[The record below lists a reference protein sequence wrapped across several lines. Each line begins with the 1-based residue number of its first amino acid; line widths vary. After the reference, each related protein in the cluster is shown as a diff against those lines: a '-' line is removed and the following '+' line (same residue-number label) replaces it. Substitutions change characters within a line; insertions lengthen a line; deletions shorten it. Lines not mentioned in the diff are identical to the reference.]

1 MKRVILSVLALAASL
16 IAAFAVETGCPATP
30 LGWPFTAVVKD
41 LKLYDSASIDGK
53 TIGTVPPEVEL
64 AFRESEESEHWI
76 YIDDGDRGVHGWC
89 LDWGGFYGDDSNRDP
104 DVSAYQN
111 ALDYAYVTLGHNPKA
126 YQRDDSAVCDYDEEA
141 DEAAADAGS
150 SVDAGYDDALD
161 KAVASKASGRKY
173 SSENGWDSFM
183 KWVIIILIGIGVLT
197 AWFPVL
203 PEPFKDN
210 AYWYLA
216 AAGVAEII
224 YSLHWSVYASY
235 GSNQLFSMF
244 ILGLVQIL
252 GLLFARHSSPAPRWC
267 RWVSVAGMATVA
279 ITVTL
284 VNGIGT
290 ILSSIVG
297 GILNL
302 VVGCVV
308 LTVVYAFFKDG
319 IDDSGRRSSDSSSG
333 DTPKRNGTFDGCCDN
348 CALWNSSTRRCGRY
362 GNITSPNDHCNGH
375 IWG

>member
-1 MKRVILSVLALAASL
+1 MLALAASL

-53 TIGTVPPEVEL
+53 TIGTVPSEVEL

-141 DEAAADAGS
+141 DETAAEPGS

-173 SSENGWDSFM
+173 SSENGWDRFM
-183 KWVIIILIGIGVLT
+183 KWVIIILVGIGLLT
-197 AWFPVL
+197 AWCPVL
-203 PEPFKDN
+203 PQPFKGN
-210 AYWYLA
+210 AYRYLA

-252 GLLFARHSSPAPRWC
+252 ALLFARHSSSVSRWGG
-267 RWVSVAGMATVA
+267 WVSAAGMATVA

-308 LTVVYAFFKDG
+308 LTVIYAFFKDG
-319 IDDSGRRSSDSSSG
+319 INDSGRRSSDSSSG

-348 CALWNSSTRRCGRY
+348 CALWNSNTRRCGRY
-362 GNITSPNDHCNGH
+362 GNITSPNDHCSGH
-375 IWG
+375 VWG

>member
-1 MKRVILSVLALAASL
+1 MKRVILSVLALVASL
-16 IAAFAVETGCPATP
+16 IAAFAVETGCPSTP

-41 LKLYDSASIDGK
+41 LKLYDSASIEGK
-53 TIGTVPPEVEL
+53 VIGTVPPEVEL

-111 ALDYAYVTLGHNPKA
+111 TLDYAYVTLGHNPKA

-141 DEAAADAGS
+141 DETAAEPGS
-150 SVDAGYDDALD
+150 PVDAGYDDALD

-173 SSENGWDSFM
+173 TSESGWDRFM
-183 KWVIIILIGIGVLT
+183 KWVIIILIGIGVVT

-308 LTVVYAFFKDG
+308 LTVIYAFFKDG

-348 CALWNSSTRRCGRY
+348 CALWNSNTRRCGRY

>member
-1 MKRVILSVLALAASL
+1 MKRVILSVLALTVSVVAAL
-16 IAAFAVETGCPATP
+16 AVETGCPSTP

-41 LKLYDSASIDGK
+41 LKLYDSASIEGK
-53 TIGTVPPEVEL
+53 VIGTVPPEVEL

-89 LDWGGFYGDDSNRDP
+89 LDWGGFYGDSSNRDP

-111 ALDYAYVTLGHNPKA
+111 TLDYAYVTLGHNPKA

-141 DEAAADAGS
+141 DETAAEPGS
-150 SVDAGYDDALD
+150 PVDAGYDDALD
-161 KAVASKASGRKY
+161 NAVASKASGRKY
-173 SSENGWDSFM
+173 TSESGWDRFM
-183 KWVIIILIGIGVLT
+183 KWVIIILIGIGVVT

-267 RWVSVAGMATVA
+267 RWVSVAGMTTVA

-308 LTVVYAFFKDG
+308 LTVIYAFFKDG

-348 CALWNSSTRRCGRY
+348 CALWNSNTRRCGRY
-362 GNITSPNDHCNGH
+362 GNITSPNDHCSGH
-375 IWG
+375 VWG

>member
-126 YQRDDSAVCDYDEEA
+126 YQRDDSSVCDYDEEA
-141 DEAAADAGS
+141 DETAAEPGS
-150 SVDAGYDDALD
+150 PVDAGYDDALD
-161 KAVASKASGRKY
+161 NAVASKASGRKY
-173 SSENGWDSFM
+173 TSESGWDRFM
-183 KWVIIILIGIGVLT
+183 KWVIIILIGIGVVI

-267 RWVSVAGMATVA
+267 RWVSVAGMTTVA

-308 LTVVYAFFKDG
+308 LTVIYAFFKDG

-348 CALWNSSTRRCGRY
+348 CALWNSNTRRCGRY

>member
-1 MKRVILSVLALAASL
+1 MKRVILSVLALTVSVVAAL
-16 IAAFAVETGCPATP
+16 AVETGCPSTP

-41 LKLYDSASIDGK
+41 LKLYDSASIEGK
-53 TIGTVPPEVEL
+53 VIGTVPPEVEL
-64 AFRESEESEHWI
+64 AFRESDESLHWI
-76 YIDDGDRGVHGWC
+76 YIDDADHRVHGWC
-89 LDWGGFYGDDSNRDP
+89 LDWGGFYGDSSNRDP

-111 ALDYAYVTLGHNPKA
+111 SLDYAYVTLGHNPKA

-141 DEAAADAGS
+141 DEAAAEAES
-150 SVDAGYDDALD
+150 PVDAGYDDALD
-161 KAVASKASGRKY
+161 NAVASKASGRKY
-173 SSENGWDSFM
+173 TSESGWDRFM
-183 KWVIIILIGIGVLT
+183 KWVIIILIGIGVVI

-252 GLLFARHSSPAPRWC
+252 GLLFGVLIAMLLA
-267 RWVSVAGMATVA
+267 VSVAGMTTVA

-308 LTVVYAFFKDG
+308 LTVIYAFFKDG
-319 IDDSGRRSSDSSSG
+319 IDGSGSSDSSSG
-333 DTPKRNGTFDGCCDN
+333 GTPKRNGTFDGCCDN

>member
-1 MKRVILSVLALAASL
+1 MKRVILSVLVLAVSVVAAL
-16 IAAFAVETGCPATP
+16 AVETGCPPTP

-53 TIGTVPPEVEL
+53 VIGTVPPDVEL
-64 AFRESEESEHWI
+64 AFRESEESLHWI
-76 YIDDGDRGVHGWC
+76 YIDDMDRRVHGWC
-89 LDWGGFYGDDSNRDP
+89 LDWGGFYGDSSNRDP
-104 DVSAYQN
+104 DVSTYQ
-111 ALDYAYVTLGHNPKA
+111 APLDYAYVTLGYNPKA

-141 DEAAADAGS
+141 DDAAAEAGS
-150 SVDAGYDDALD
+150 SVDAGYDDALGN
-161 KAVASKASGRKY
+161 AVASKASGRKY
-173 SSENGWDSFM
+173 TSENGWDRFM
-183 KWVIIILIGIGVLT
+183 KWMIIILIGVGVLT

-235 GSNQLFSMF
+235 GSNQLFRMF

-267 RWVSVAGMATVA
+267 RWISVAGMATVV
-279 ITVTL
+279 ITATI

-308 LTVVYAFFKDG
+308 LTVIYAFFKDG
-319 IDDSGRRSSDSSSG
+319 IGGSGGRSSAGEADSPRKH
-333 DTPKRNGTFDGCCDN
+333 DGTFDGCCDN
-348 CALWNSSTRRCGRY
+348 CLFWDEDTRRCSHSGTL
-362 GNITSPNDHCNGH
+362 TSRNDYCNAH
-375 IWG
+375 TWG

>member
-1 MKRVILSVLALAASL
+1 MKRVILSVLALTVSVVAAL
-16 IAAFAVETGCPATP
+16 AVETGCPSTP

-41 LKLYDSASIDGK
+41 LKLYDSASIEGK
-53 TIGTVPPEVEL
+53 VIGTVPPEVEL
-64 AFRESEESEHWI
+64 AFRESDESLHWI
-76 YIDDGDRGVHGWC
+76 YIDDADHRVHGWC
-89 LDWGGFYGDDSNRDP
+89 LDWGGFYGDSSNRDP

-111 ALDYAYVTLGHNPKA
+111 TLDYAYVTLGHNPKA
-126 YQRDDSAVCDYDEEA
+126 YQRDDSSVCDYDEEA
-141 DEAAADAGS
+141 DEAAAEAGS
-150 SVDAGYDDALD
+150 AADADYDDALD

-173 SSENGWDSFM
+173 SSENGWDKFM

-224 YSLHWSVYASY
+224 YSLHWFVYASY

-267 RWVSVAGMATVA
+267 RWVSVAGMTTVA

-308 LTVVYAFFKDG
+308 LTVIYAFFKDG

-348 CALWNSSTRRCGRY
+348 CALWNSNTRRCGRY

>member
-1 MKRVILSVLALAASL
+1 MLALAASL

-41 LKLYDSASIDGK
+41 LKLYDSASIGGK
-53 TIGTVPPEVEL
+53 AVGTVPPEVEL

-89 LDWGGFYGDDSNRDP
+89 LDWGGFYGDNSNRDP

-126 YQRDDSAVCDYDEEA
+126 YQREDGAVCDYDGEA
-141 DEAAADAGS
+141 DEAVAEAGSAADA
-150 SVDAGYDDALD
+150 DYDDALD

-173 SSENGWDSFM
+173 SSENGWDKFM
-183 KWVIIILIGIGVLT
+183 KWVIIILIGIGALT
-197 AWFPVL
+197 ACFPVL
-203 PEPFKDN
+203 PWPFKN
-210 AYWYLA
+210 NSYRYLA

-244 ILGLVQIL
+244 ILGLVQIF
-252 GLLFARHSSPAPRWC
+252 GLLARHRSPAARWC
-267 RWVSVAGMATVA
+267 KWVSVAGMATALVTA
-279 ITVTL
+279 IA

-290 ILSSIVG
+290 ILASIAG
-297 GILNL
+297 GILNI

-308 LTVVYAFFKDG
+308 LTLVYAFFKDG
-319 IDDSGRRSSDSSSG
+319 IDGSGSSAGEADS
-333 DTPKRNGTFDGCCDN
+333 TPKRNGTFDGCCDN

-362 GNITSPNDHCNGH
+362 GNITSPNDYCNGH

>member
-41 LKLYDSASIDGK
+41 LKLYDSASIEGK
-53 TIGTVPPEVEL
+53 VIGTVPPEVEL
-64 AFRESEESEHWI
+64 AFRESDESLHWI
-76 YIDDGDRGVHGWC
+76 YIDDADHRVHGWC

-141 DEAAADAGS
+141 DETAAEPGS
-150 SVDAGYDDALD
+150 PVDAGYDDALD
-161 KAVASKASGRKY
+161 NAVASKASGRKY
-173 SSENGWDSFM
+173 TSESGWDRFM
-183 KWVIIILIGIGVLT
+183 KWVIIILIGIGVVT

-267 RWVSVAGMATVA
+267 RWVSVAGMTTVA

-308 LTVVYAFFKDG
+308 LTVIYAIFKDK
-319 IDDSGRRSSDSSSG
+319 DDNSGARSSAGEDASA
-333 DTPKRNGTFDGCCDN
+333 PKRNGTFDGCCDN

-362 GNITSPNDHCNGH
+362 GNITSPNDHCSGH

>member
-126 YQRDDSAVCDYDEEA
+126 YQRDDSAVCDYDGEA

-161 KAVASKASGRKY
+161 KAVASKASVRKY
-173 SSENGWDSFM
+173 SSENGWDRFM
-183 KWVIIILIGIGVLT
+183 KWVIIILVGIGLLT
-197 AWFPVL
+197 AWCPVL
-203 PEPFKDN
+203 PQPFKGN
-210 AYWYLA
+210 AYRYLA

-252 GLLFARHSSPAPRWC
+252 ALLFARHSSSVSRWGG
-267 RWVSVAGMATVA
+267 WVSAAGMVTALVTAT
-279 ITVTL
+279 I

-308 LTVVYAFFKDG
+308 LTVIYAFFKDG
-319 IDDSGRRSSDSSSG
+319 IDGSGSSDSSSDG

-348 CALWNSSTRRCGRY
+348 CALWNSSTRRCGRD
-362 GNITSPNDHCNGH
+362 GSVTSPNDHCNGH

>member
-41 LKLYDSASIDGK
+41 LKLYDSASIEGK
-53 TIGTVPPEVEL
+53 VIGTVPPEVEL
-64 AFRESEESEHWI
+64 AFRESDESLHWI
-76 YIDDGDRGVHGWC
+76 YIDDADHRVHGWC
-89 LDWGGFYGDDSNRDP
+89 LDWGGFYGDSSNRDP

-111 ALDYAYVTLGHNPKA
+111 TLDYAYVTLGHNPKA

-141 DEAAADAGS
+141 DETAAEPGS
-150 SVDAGYDDALD
+150 PVDAGYDDALD
-161 KAVASKASGRKY
+161 NAVASKASGRKY
-173 SSENGWDSFM
+173 TSESGWDRFM
-183 KWVIIILIGIGVLT
+183 KWVIIILIGIGVVT

-267 RWVSVAGMATVA
+267 RWVSVAGMTTVA

-308 LTVVYAFFKDG
+308 LTVIYAFFKDG

-348 CALWNSSTRRCGRY
+348 CALWNSNTRRCGRY
-362 GNITSPNDHCNGH
+362 GNITSPNDHCSGH

>member
-89 LDWGGFYGDDSNRDP
+89 LDWGGFYGDNSNRDP

-126 YQRDDSAVCDYDEEA
+126 YQRDDSSVCDYDEEA

-173 SSENGWDSFM
+173 SSENGWDKFM
-183 KWVIIILIGIGVLT
+183 KWVIIILIGIGALT
-197 AWFPVL
+197 ACFPVL
-203 PEPFKDN
+203 PWPFKN
-210 AYWYLA
+210 NSYRYLA

-244 ILGLVQIL
+244 ILGLVQIF
-252 GLLFARHSSPAPRWC
+252 GLLARHRSPAARWC
-267 RWVSVAGMATVA
+267 KWVSVAGMATALVTA
-279 ITVTL
+279 IA

-290 ILSSIVG
+290 ILASIAG
-297 GILNL
+297 GILNI

-308 LTVVYAFFKDG
+308 LTLVYAFFKDG
-319 IDDSGRRSSDSSSG
+319 IDGSSG
-333 DTPKRNGTFDGCCDN
+333 SGSDDETHKRNGTFDGCCNN
-348 CALWNSSTRRCGRY
+348 CALWNSDTRRCGRY